1 MVAQWYDDG
10 TMICDLRWG
19 ILGLNPAL
27 GKQQSCDHLIDIP
40 STLTLSDANLRY
52 REALDSVAK
61 LDKWKMQLP
70 VFFVS
75 TVLIKL
81 SCVLYYKDLERL
93 CFLSILSQAGLFYW
107 PSGLTWWEFVLWLK
121 SQTKLHFDWNTSQLW
136 KPWQLH
142 QNCVNLAKW
151 WYSYSFQME
160 YKPHCSNCRVFSKP
174 TKSFKTKFTLK
185 ALNELTCLQWP
196 KSLLWNRWNQPLWPN
211 KISRTVLANL

>member
-1 MVAQWYDDG
+1 M
-10 TMICDLRWG
+10 
-19 ILGLNPAL
+19 NPAL

-107 PSGLTWWEFVLWLK
+107 PSGLTW
-121 SQTKLHFDWNTSQLW
+121 
-136 KPWQLH
+136 
-142 QNCVNLAKW
+142 
-151 WYSYSFQME
+151 
-160 YKPHCSNCRVFSKP
+160 
-174 TKSFKTKFTLK
+174 
-185 ALNELTCLQWP
+185 
-196 KSLLWNRWNQPLWPN
+196 
-211 KISRTVLANL
+211 